1 VKYAFSLLGLLLV
14 LWAQPAGAA
23 KVFEDKEKGIVVNVG
38 VLAQPWLQMTAPGS
52 NTREGPCGSK
62 PNCSAGIGNPDG
74 DGPSFD
80 FFLRRARL
88 MLWGSVTKE
97 LSFFIDTDQANWG
110 KNGVW
115 TQQMVVQDA
124 FFSYAF
130 MPEFKI
136 DAGMMLVPLSHH
148 TLEGATSLNALD
160 YHSDLIRFPAG
171 HTFRDTGVQIRGLVA
186 NDFIHYRLGVF
197 NGVRTPPYV
206 APAPG
211 APPVTPPSAVNNMGL
226 PRVTGQLRANILG
239 SEPDFFLKGI
249 YFAEAPII
257 SVGVGADFQPNATL
271 RASGRRRNYFAGSFD
286 VFVDYP
292 FTADDELIFKA
303 NLFYWAVGSSRL
315 TSGAGVNSRPQGAI
329 AGYAEVGYRHAWIE
343 PLAFFEFLQ
352 EPKDEAGARSLISP
366 HVGVNFWA
374 MKHTFS
380 VKTDVGYRV
389 QQNRA
394 DPPPNTART
403 PATRDIF
410 WTTQGQLFF

>member
-1 VKYAFSLLGLLLV
+1 VKHARLLLGLLLLSWV
-14 LWAQPAGAA
+14 SPAHAV

-38 VLAQPWLQMTAPGS
+38 TLLQPWMQMTAPGGG
-52 NTREGPCGSK
+52 TERTEGAPCGPAGRVS
-62 PNCSAGIGNPDG
+62 CSANIGNPEG

-110 KNGVW
+110 KNG
-115 TQQMVVQDA
+115 QFNQAMVVQDA

-171 HTFRDTGVQIRGLVA
+171 HTFRDIGVQFRGLLA
-186 NDFIHYRLGVF
+186 NDFLHYRVGIF
-197 NGVRTPPYV
+197 NGVRQNAVVPPAMPPATPP
-206 APAPG
+206 
-211 APPVTPPSAVNNMGL
+211 PPVNDMGL
-226 PRVTGQLRANILG
+226 PRVTGQLRANLLG

-249 YFAEAPII
+249 YFTETPIV
-257 SVGVGADFQPNATL
+257 SVGLGLDYQPNAL
-271 RASGRRRNYFAGSFD
+271 IRAPNRRRNYFAGSFD

-292 FTADDELIFKA
+292 FSADDELIVKA
-303 NLFYWAVGSSRL
+303 NLFYWSIGASGLGGAAVN
-315 TSGAGVNSRPQGAI
+315 TRPQGAI
-329 AGYAEVGYRHAWIE
+329 SGYVEAGFRHGWVE
-343 PLAFFEFLQ
+343 PLVFVEYLQ
-352 EPKDEAGARSLISP
+352 EPSGEAGARKLLAP

-374 MKHTFS
+374 MKHTFNI
-380 VKTDVGYRV
+380 KTDVGYRV
-389 QQNRA
+389 QTSA
-394 DPPPNTART
+394 EDLDPAPPAI
-403 PATRDIF
+403 RDIF
-410 WTTQGQLFF
+410 WTTQGQVFF